1 MAVATE
7 TADIIKANVAVAFC
21 GAIRLKLRKMT
32 TSQNATTISSGFEM
46 DEIDSA
52 TSNVR
57 SWPNSTASV
66 VAWALRLRCISS
78 FGVRC

>member
-7 TADIIKANVAVAFC
+7 TADIIKANVAVPLR

-32 TSQNATTISSGFEM
+32 TSQDPTTMSSGFEM
-46 DEIDSA
+46 EEIDSA

-57 SWPNSTASV
+57 S
-66 VAWALRLRCISS
+66 
-78 FGVRC
+78 